1 MSLGPLV
8 GAMGRHAGEG
18 KGVMGDKE
26 ERMPYGVDE
35 IRAAVVAID
44 LHRGHLDH
52 EVATMPV
59 VPGTEERIIE
69 NNRAFFGHCRDAG
82 IPIFHQLTSYRDV
95 EEIRS
100 NPFWRDKADDPDA
113 TRKNV
118 ERHNLQGS
126 PGCEIIPELLDR
138 ERDFVVNTKKR
149 YDCFVATDLDFV
161 LRKHG
166 VNTLL
171 LTGINTNSCVLATAT
186 SANVRDYAIF
196 VVEDCVD
203 SMDGP
208 ELHEAAL
215 RCIAAAFGWVMTSD
229 EVVKALTG
237 VTA

>member
-1 MSLGPLV
+1 
-8 GAMGRHAGEG
+8 
-18 KGVMGDKE
+18 
-26 ERMPYGVDE
+26 MPYGVDE
-35 IRAAVVAID
+35 IKPAVVAID
-44 LHRGHLDH
+44 LHRGHLDP

-59 VPGTEERIIE
+59 VQGTEGRIIE
-69 NNRAFFGHCRDAG
+69 NNRAFFGRCRAAG
-82 IPIFHQLTSYRDV
+82 IPVIHQLTSYRDV

-100 NPFWRDKADDPDA
+100 NPFWRDRADDPNA

-126 PGCEIIPELLDR
+126 PGCEIIPDLLDAA
-138 ERDFVVNTKKR
+138 RDFVVETKKR

-166 VNTLL
+166 INTLL
-171 LTGINTNSCVLATAT
+171 LTGVNTNSCVLATAT

-203 SMDGP
+203 TMDGP

-215 RCIAAAFGWVMTSD
+215 RCVQAAFGWVLTSD
-229 EVVKALTG
+229 EILEALAEIT
-237 VTA
+237 V